1 MGELLQ
7 TRKYTFTVEG
17 ETEQWYLSWLK
28 DQINSFEKRKYNV
41 AIVAKVQQNPKKY
54 AKSINTKST
63 PRITHICDVESNE
76 QIHVEKFQRI
86 ISEIKESKILKG
98 IDYELAYSNFTF
110 ELWMILH
117 KKTCNGSF
125 ADRSQYLEPINQAY
139 GEEFEDLAHYKREDN
154 FKRCLSKLS
163 LDDVKAATDRAQS
176 IANRNKTEG
185 KKLITYM
192 GYSYYKDNPALS
204 IHESIQ
210 KMLVDCG
217 IIKNPKSSRRKK
229 NNT

>member
-1 MGELLQ
+1 
-7 TRKYTFTVEG
+7 
-17 ETEQWYLSWLK
+17 
-28 DQINSFEKRKYNV
+28 
-41 AIVAKVQQNPKKY
+41 
-54 AKSINTKST
+54 
-63 PRITHICDVESNE
+63 
-76 QIHVEKFQRI
+76 
-86 ISEIKESKILKG
+86 
-98 IDYELAYSNFTF
+98 
-110 ELWMILH
+110 MILH

-139 GEEFEDLAHYKREDN
+139 GKKIEDLAHHKREDN

-176 IANRNKTEG
+176 IANKNKAEG